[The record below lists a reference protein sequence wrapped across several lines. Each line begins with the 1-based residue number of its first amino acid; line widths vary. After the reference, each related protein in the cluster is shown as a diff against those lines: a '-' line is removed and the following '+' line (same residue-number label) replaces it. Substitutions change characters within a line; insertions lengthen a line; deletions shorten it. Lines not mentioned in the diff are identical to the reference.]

1 MTGWTLHLAQDE
13 CKALGKW
20 FASRIDARYVLRKGI
35 EMTLRQQ
42 LDFAAKAMGLAGRWH
57 KREHEYSADDGF
69 LLFTGVRWSP
79 DTDQADSDRM
89 ACRLRI
95 DTYLSGSDG
104 DSFYVEALTY
114 NRTGKAKD
122 LMIERHVTHN
132 NTDEDVCRAVR
143 EARLL
148 VAVEIGKGMNHGV

>member
-35 EMTLRQQ
+35 EMTPREQ
-42 LDFAAKAMGLAGRWH
+42 LEYAAKAMGKTL
-57 KREHEYSADDGF
+57 REIIV
-69 LLFTGVRWSP
+69 TWSTAP
-79 DTDQADSDRM
+79 SFFSIDEPATPWNPRKDQADSDEM
-89 ACRLRI
+89 ACKLRI
-95 DTYLSGSDG
+95 EIRYRNGLVFAGLHKWL
-104 DSFYVEALTY
+104 F
-114 NRTGKAKD
+114 NRYKD
-122 LMIERHVTHN
+122 VRHN

-148 VAVEIGKGMNHGV
+148 VAVEIGKGMK